1 MRRVLVSGASGG
13 LGREIAE
20 SLLSDGFYVVMLCN
34 KNKSKL
40 DSLISK
46 FSNQTKVVEVDFLND
61 VDYDTLKEE
70 IGTVDSVINCVGIS
84 SSQISWKINKEQW
97 DKVFDLNLNTPFRL
111 AQLFIPEMRKNKF
124 GRIVFFSSIVAQKG
138 VVGTSAYSASKSALL
153 GLTRTMASE
162 LATSGVTVNCIS
174 PGYMD
179 KGMISE
185 VSDQFLSDILESI
198 PAKTLGSSENITHS
212 VSFLLNEKADYITG
226 QVINVNGGMS

>member
-13 LGREIAE
+13 LGIEISR
-20 SLLSDGFYVVMLCN
+20 SLLNDGFFVIMLCN

-40 DSLISK
+40 DSLTRK

-70 IGTVDSVINCVGIS
+70 IGAVDSVINCVGIS

-198 PAKTLGSSENITHS
+198 PAKTLGNSENITHS

>member
-20 SLLSDGFYVVMLCN
+20 NLLSDGFYVVMLCN

-70 IGTVDSVINCVGIS
+70 IGAVDSVINCVGIS

>member
-20 SLLSDGFYVVMLCN
+20 NLLSDGFYVVMLCN

-61 VDYDTLKEE
+61 VDYDTLKDE
-70 IGTVDSVINCVGIS
+70 IGAVDSVINCVGIS

>member
-1 MRRVLVSGASGG
+1 VSGASGG
-13 LGREIAE
+13 LGIEISR
-20 SLLSDGFYVVMLCN
+20 SLLNDGFFVIMLCN

-40 DSLISK
+40 DSLTRK

-70 IGTVDSVINCVGIS
+70 IGAVDSVINCVGIS

-185 VSDQFLSDILESI
+185 VSDQFLTDILESI
-198 PAKTLGSSENITHS
+198 PAKTLGNSENITHS

>member
-20 SLLSDGFYVVMLCN
+20 NLLSDGFYVVMLCN

-70 IGTVDSVINCVGIS
+70 IGAVDSVINCVGIS
-84 SSQISWKINKEQW
+84 SSKISWKINKEQW

>member
-1 MRRVLVSGASGG
+1 MSGASGG
-13 LGREIAE
+13 LGIEISR
-20 SLLSDGFYVVMLCN
+20 SLLNDGFFVIMLCN

-40 DSLISK
+40 DSLTRK

-70 IGTVDSVINCVGIS
+70 IGAVDSVINCVGIS

-185 VSDQFLSDILESI
+185 VSDQFLTDILESI
-198 PAKTLGSSENITHS
+198 PAKTLGNSENITHS

>member
-70 IGTVDSVINCVGIS
+70 IGAVDSVINCVGIS

>member
-13 LGREIAE
+13 LGIEISG
-20 SLLSDGFYVVMLCN
+20 SLLNDGFFVIMLCN

-40 DSLISK
+40 DSLTRK

-70 IGTVDSVINCVGIS
+70 IGAVDSVINCVGIS

-198 PAKTLGSSENITHS
+198 PAKTLGNSENITHS

>member
-1 MRRVLVSGASGG
+1 
-13 LGREIAE
+13 
-20 SLLSDGFYVVMLCN
+20 MLCN

-40 DSLISK
+40 DSLTRK

-70 IGTVDSVINCVGIS
+70 IGAVDSVINCVGIS

-185 VSDQFLSDILESI
+185 VSDQFLTDILESI
-198 PAKTLGSSENITHS
+198 PAKTLGNSENITHS

>member
-70 IGTVDSVINCVGIS
+70 IGAVDSVINCVGIS

-97 DKVFDLNLNTPFRL
+97 GKVFDLNLNTPFRL

>member
-1 MRRVLVSGASGG
+1 MSGASGG
-13 LGREIAE
+13 LGIEI
-20 SLLSDGFYVVMLCN
+20 SRSPLNDGFFVIMLCN

-40 DSLISK
+40 DSLTRK

-70 IGTVDSVINCVGIS
+70 IGAVDSVINCVGIS

>member
-20 SLLSDGFYVVMLCN
+20 NLLSDGFYVVMLCN

-70 IGTVDSVINCVGIS
+70 IGAVDSVINCVGIS

-97 DKVFDLNLNTPFRL
+97 GKVFDLNLNTPFRL

>member
-1 MRRVLVSGASGG
+1 MSGASGG
-13 LGREIAE
+13 LGIEISR
-20 SLLSDGFYVVMLCN
+20 SLLNDGFFVIMLCN

-40 DSLISK
+40 DSLTRK

-70 IGTVDSVINCVGIS
+70 IGAVDSVINCVGIS

-185 VSDQFLSDILESI
+185 VSDQFLTDILESI
-198 PAKTLGSSENITHS
+198 PAKTLGNSENITHS
-212 VSFLLNEKADYITG
+212 VSFLLHEKADYITG

>member
-13 LGREIAE
+13 LGIEISR
-20 SLLSDGFYVVMLCN
+20 SLLNDGFFVIMLCN

-40 DSLISK
+40 DSLTRK

-70 IGTVDSVINCVGIS
+70 IGAVDSVINCVGIS

-185 VSDQFLSDILESI
+185 VSDQFLTDILESI
-198 PAKTLGSSENITHS
+198 PAKTLGNSENITHS

>member
-1 MRRVLVSGASGG
+1 
-13 LGREIAE
+13 
-20 SLLSDGFYVVMLCN
+20 
-34 KNKSKL
+34 
-40 DSLISK
+40 
-46 FSNQTKVVEVDFLND
+46 
-61 VDYDTLKEE
+61 
-70 IGTVDSVINCVGIS
+70 
-84 SSQISWKINKEQW
+84 SWKINKEQW

-198 PAKTLGSSENITHS
+198 PAKTLGNSENITHS

-226 QVINVNGGMS
+226 QVINVNGGMV

>member
-13 LGREIAE
+13 LGIEISR
-20 SLLSDGFYVVMLCN
+20 SLINDGFFVIMLCN

-40 DSLISK
+40 DSLTRK

-70 IGTVDSVINCVGIS
+70 IGAVDSVINCVGIS

>member
-61 VDYDTLKEE
+61 VDYDTLKDE
-70 IGTVDSVINCVGIS
+70 IGAVDSVINCVGIS

>member
-1 MRRVLVSGASGG
+1 MSGASGG
-13 LGREIAE
+13 LGIEISR
-20 SLLSDGFYVVMLCN
+20 SLLNDGFFVIMLCN

-40 DSLISK
+40 DSLTRK

-70 IGTVDSVINCVGIS
+70 IGAVDSVINCVGIS

-198 PAKTLGSSENITHS
+198 PAKTLGNSENITHS

>member
-1 MRRVLVSGASGG
+1 VSGASGG
-13 LGREIAE
+13 LGIEISR
-20 SLLSDGFYVVMLCN
+20 SLLNDGFFVIMLCN

-40 DSLISK
+40 DSLTRK

-70 IGTVDSVINCVGIS
+70 IGAVDSVINCVGIS

-198 PAKTLGSSENITHS
+198 PAKTLGNSENITHS

>member
-70 IGTVDSVINCVGIS
+70 IGAVDSVINCVGIS

-97 DKVFDLNLNTPFRL
+97 DKVFDLNLNTHL
-111 AQLFIPEMRKNKF
+111 GWLNYLYLKCEKTSL
-124 GRIVFFSSIVAQKG
+124 VELCFFHQ
-138 VVGTSAYSASKSALL
+138 
-153 GLTRTMASE
+153 
-162 LATSGVTVNCIS
+162 
-174 PGYMD
+174 
-179 KGMISE
+179 
-185 VSDQFLSDILESI
+185 
-198 PAKTLGSSENITHS
+198 
-212 VSFLLNEKADYITG
+212 
-226 QVINVNGGMS
+226 

>member
-1 MRRVLVSGASGG
+1 
-13 LGREIAE
+13 
-20 SLLSDGFYVVMLCN
+20 MLCN

-40 DSLISK
+40 DSLTRK

-70 IGTVDSVINCVGIS
+70 IGAVDSVINCVGIS

-185 VSDQFLSDILESI
+185 VSDKFLSDILESI
-198 PAKTLGSSENITHS
+198 PAKTLGNSENITHS

>member
-1 MRRVLVSGASGG
+1 MSGASGG
-13 LGREIAE
+13 LGIEISR
-20 SLLSDGFYVVMLCN
+20 SLLNDGFFVIMLCN

-40 DSLISK
+40 DSLTRK

-61 VDYDTLKEE
+61 VDYDTLKDE
-70 IGTVDSVINCVGIS
+70 IGAVDSVINCVGIS

-185 VSDQFLSDILESI
+185 VSDQFLTDILESI
-198 PAKTLGSSENITHS
+198 PAKTLGNSENITHS

>member
-13 LGREIAE
+13 LGIEISR
-20 SLLSDGFYVVMLCN
+20 SLLNDGFFVIMLCN

-40 DSLISK
+40 DSLTRK

-70 IGTVDSVINCVGIS
+70 IGAVDSVINCVGIS

>member
-1 MRRVLVSGASGG
+1 MSGASGG
-13 LGREIAE
+13 LGIEISR
-20 SLLSDGFYVVMLCN
+20 SLLNDGFFVIMLCN
-34 KNKSKL
+34 KHKSKL
-40 DSLISK
+40 DSLTRK

-70 IGTVDSVINCVGIS
+70 IGAVDSVINCVGIS

-185 VSDQFLSDILESI
+185 VSDQFLSDILESLSLI
-198 PAKTLGSSENITHS
+198 HI
-212 VSFLLNEKADYITG
+212 
-226 QVINVNGGMS
+226 

>member
-70 IGTVDSVINCVGIS
+70 IGSVDSVINCVGIS